1 MMNKKSPTPRIQEL
15 LYTSPKSQA
24 GRLVKILNEFR
35 AGFEFLKQ
43 HPKSISIFGSER
55 CGFKS
60 DIYCQAEEFACELA
74 QEGFA
79 IITGGGHGIM
89 EAANKGA
96 ARAMPTGRQAKKGKS
111 IGLVIE
117 LPRGTHANRYVQE
130 SLSFHYFFVRKVML
144 AFASQA
150 YVFFPGGFG
159 TLNEFFEMAML
170 IQTGKTRSIPIVLV
184 GKEYWQG
191 ILAWIEETVWRKN
204 KAVSRGD
211 MAIYTLVD
219 TAQEALAFLKKK
231 LKNGNTKRSNNITN

>member
-1 MMNKKSPTPRIQEL
+1 MNKKPSGLRIQEL
-15 LYTSPKSQA
+15 LYTSPESQA
-24 GRLVKILNEFR
+24 GRLVKILNEFQ

-43 HPKSISIFGSER
+43 YPKSISIFGSER

-60 DIYCQAEEFACELA
+60 DIYCQAEALAYELA
-74 QEGFA
+74 QDGFA

-96 ARAMPTGRQAKKGKS
+96 ARAMPIGRQAKKGKS
-111 IGLVIE
+111 VGLVIE
-117 LPRGTHANRYVQE
+117 LPQGTHANRYVQE
-130 SLSFHYFFVRKVML
+130 SLSFHYFFARKVML

-159 TLNEFFEMAML
+159 TLNEFFELVML
-170 IQTGKTRSIPIVLV
+170 IQTGKTRSVPIVLV

-204 KAVSRGD
+204 KAISQDD
-211 MAIYTLVD
+211 MKIYTLVD
-219 TAQEALAFLKKK
+219 TAQEALVFLKKT
-231 LKNGNTKRSNNITN
+231 LKNGNTKSMV